1 MVASKRSVMVFKAF
15 KYRLYPSKAQ
25 QRLLEQ
31 TLETCRRWYNA
42 CLEERKLAWES
53 EQKNVGKFEQLAKV
67 RDYRRENLFTA

>member
-1 MVASKRSVMVFKAF
+1 MKEEMVASKRSVMVFKAF

-42 CLEERKLAWES
+42 YLEERKLAW
-53 EQKNVGKFEQLAKV
+53 
-67 RDYRRENLFTA
+67 